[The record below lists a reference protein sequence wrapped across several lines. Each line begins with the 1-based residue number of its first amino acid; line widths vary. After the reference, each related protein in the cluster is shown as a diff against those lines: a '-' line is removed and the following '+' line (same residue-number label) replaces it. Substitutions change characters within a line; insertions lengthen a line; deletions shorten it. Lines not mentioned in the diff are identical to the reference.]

1 MTVEMWMGLGI
12 VVAIIGFIMWRVGLN
27 MQAKRNRNAGMV
39 TMIAWL
45 LLIILPPDSNMY
57 SRSTKM
63 FREYINCLILS
74 NSYFIFI

>member
-12 VVAIIGFIMWRVGLN
+12 VVAIIGFIMWRAGLS

-45 LLIILPPDSNMY
+45 LLMV
-57 SRSTKM
+57 
-63 FREYINCLILS
+63 
-74 NSYFIFI
+74 

>member
-12 VVAIIGFIMWRVGLN
+12 VVAIIGFIMWRAGLS

-45 LLIILPPDSNMY
+45 LLMDGWSND
-57 SRSTKM
+57 R
-63 FREYINCLILS
+63 I
-74 NSYFIFI
+74 FIFQSKVFKLIFKFQRK

>member
-12 VVAIIGFIMWRVGLN
+12 VVAIIGFIMWRAGLS

-45 LLIILPPDSNMY
+45 LLMTAFSF
-57 SRSTKM
+57 
-63 FREYINCLILS
+63 FRVKYLS
-74 NSYFIFI
+74 